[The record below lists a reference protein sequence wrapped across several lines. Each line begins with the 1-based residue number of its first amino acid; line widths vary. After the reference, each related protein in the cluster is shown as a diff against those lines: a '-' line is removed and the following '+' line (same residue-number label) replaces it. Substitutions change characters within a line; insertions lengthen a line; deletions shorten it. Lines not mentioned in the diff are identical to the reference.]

1 MRDGV
6 YGTPVDGL
14 GQEPAS
20 AVQFSPL
27 ILGAE
32 RLGECDPGSLSSLAV
47 LAPPGTAERRYTL
60 ALGLQALAP
69 GTRMVALAPKL
80 KGGARLGD
88 ELRRFGC
95 AVEESAKRHHR
106 ICITQRPE
114 SASGLEEAIAA
125 GAPQLLPALDLWT
138 QPGIFSWDRIDPGSA
153 LLLELLPPLYG
164 QGADLGCGIGTLGR
178 AVLASAKVKAL
189 ALVDLDRRAIDAARR
204 NIEDPRASFHW
215 SDVQRPS
222 LRLTGLDF
230 VVMNPPFHTGG
241 GTEDRGLGQAF
252 IKRAA
257 EMLRP
262 GGVLWLTANRHL
274 PYEAALKPAFKD
286 VHLRAER
293 HGYKIVEARR

>member
-6 YGTPVDGL
+6 YGTPPDGL

-27 ILGAE
+27 IPGAE
-32 RLGECDPGSLSSLAV
+32 RLDACDPGSLSSLAV

-60 ALGLQALAP
+60 ALGLQALAS
-69 GTRMVALAPKL
+69 GNRMVALAPKL

-88 ELRRFGC
+88 ELRSFGC
-95 AVEESAKRHHR
+95 TVEESAKRHHR
-106 ICITQRPE
+106 ICVTQRP
-114 SASGLEEAIAA
+114 ASLAGLDEAIAA
-125 GAPQLLPALDLWT
+125 GALRLLPALGLWS

-164 QGADLGCGIGTLGR
+164 QGADLGCGIGILGR
-178 AVLASAKVKAL
+178 AVLASAKVKSI

-204 NIEDPRASFHW
+204 NVEDPRASFHW

-241 GTEDRGLGQAF
+241 GAEDRGLGQGF